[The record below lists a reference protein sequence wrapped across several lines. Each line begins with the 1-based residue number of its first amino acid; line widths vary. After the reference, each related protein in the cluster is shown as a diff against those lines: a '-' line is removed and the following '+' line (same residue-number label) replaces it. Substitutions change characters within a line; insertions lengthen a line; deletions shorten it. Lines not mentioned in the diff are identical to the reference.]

1 MIIQKRS
8 KKMKKKE
15 LKDNSNTQSNKQKE
29 TEIEE
34 KGQLPVTRNEN
45 RKRKDIN
52 ENIENT
58 KNKIN
63 KRIKQSNEITKKKT
77 RRSKKIKNALT
88 NFKVFYQNIRGLK
101 SKVDSIMETI
111 SDYQPI
117 LICLVE
123 THLQK
128 EEKMRIPGY
137 SHIFRNDRSR
147 NSGSIML
154 AVKENKNSGS
164 EVAQLKKIGQS
175 LWILLD
181 NNRNKIRIGVIY
193 APQENV
199 ASSNELKACVRCFY

>member
-1 MIIQKRS
+1 
-8 KKMKKKE
+8 MKKKE

-147 NSGSIML
+147 NSGGIML
-154 AVKENKNSGS
+154 AVKENIKTVTL
-164 EVAQLKKIGQS
+164 EVAQ
-175 LWILLD
+175 
-181 NNRNKIRIGVIY
+181 
-193 APQENV
+193 
-199 ASSNELKACVRCFY
+199 

>member
-1 MIIQKRS
+1 
-8 KKMKKKE
+8 MKTEK
-15 LKDNSNTQSNKQKE
+15 TQ
-29 TEIEE
+29 
-34 KGQLPVTRNEN
+34 
-45 RKRKDIN
+45 
-52 ENIENT
+52 

-63 KRIKQSNEITKKKT
+63 KRIEQSNEITKKKT

-128 EEKMRIPGY
+128 EEEIRIPGY
-137 SHIFRNDRSR
+137 SQIFRNDRSG
-147 NSGSIML
+147 NSGGIML
-154 AVKENKNSGS
+154 AVKENIKTVTL
-164 EVAQLKKIGQS
+164 EVTQEKEIGQS

-181 NNRNKIRIGVIY
+181 NNRSKIRIGVIY

-199 ASSNELKACVRCFY
+199 TSKNELKVMCNNISKQISIAQEERQQVLILGDFNTKVGTYIKVTNQQ

>member
-1 MIIQKRS
+1 
-8 KKMKKKE
+8 
-15 LKDNSNTQSNKQKE
+15 
-29 TEIEE
+29 
-34 KGQLPVTRNEN
+34 
-45 RKRKDIN
+45 
-52 ENIENT
+52 
-58 KNKIN
+58 
-63 KRIKQSNEITKKKT
+63 
-77 RRSKKIKNALT
+77 
-88 NFKVFYQNIRGLK
+88 
-101 SKVDSIMETI
+101 METI

-147 NSGSIML
+147 NSGGIML
-154 AVKENKNSGS
+154 AVKENIKTVTL
-164 EVAQLKKIGQS
+164 EVFQLKEIGQS

-199 ASSNELKACVRCFY
+199 TSNEPKVMYKNISKEI